1 MISFT
6 QAASSKIREIM
17 EESGDDATALRI
29 RASKVGNYTFRYG
42 LQLVGDEEITE
53 QDQVVEADGIKAVF
67 DAQSAE
73 WMKGATVDFVEH
85 DGNAGF
91 QINNPASEP
100 EWKDPV
106 AKKVQLVLDERV
118 QPSLAQH
125 GGWIEL
131 VEVSDG
137 VAYVQLGGGCQ
148 GCSGAQATLSEGIRH
163 AIIEQVPEIS
173 DVVDRTD
180 HGAGTNPFMS
190 H

>member
-1 MISFT
+1 
-6 QAASSKIREIM
+6 
-17 EESGDDATALRI
+17 
-29 RASKVGNYTFRYG
+29 
-42 LQLVGDEEITE
+42 
-53 QDQVVEADGIKAVF
+53 
-67 DAQSAE
+67 
-73 WMKGATVDFVEH
+73 
-85 DGNAGF
+85 
-91 QINNPASEP
+91 
-100 EWKDPV
+100 DPV